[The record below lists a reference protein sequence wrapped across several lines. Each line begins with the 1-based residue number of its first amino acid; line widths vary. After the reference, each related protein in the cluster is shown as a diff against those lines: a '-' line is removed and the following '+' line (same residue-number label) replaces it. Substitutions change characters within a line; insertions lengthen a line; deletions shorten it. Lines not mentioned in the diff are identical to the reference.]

1 MIINKYFFPFTF
13 RLHLTLFMFVIYV
26 VKALSVRVTF
36 KNIYLL
42 IQIPEHSY
50 AQFVVAIWRQTTVI
64 VVTWFVFMG
73 SSILVWCV
81 EKIFRLNLDFKF
93 ISGISMELRHERIN
107 FLKNSSKE
115 RLNPTFTYIIRLKAL
130 NYDFEC
136 KEIIE
141 VIDKLSKPINEIT

>member
-1 MIINKYFFPFTF
+1 MIRNKYFSPFMF
-13 RLHLTLFMFVIYV
+13 RLYLTLFMFVIYV

-107 FLKNSSKE
+107 FLKTKPKNS
-115 RLNPTFTYIIRLKAL
+115 TFTYIIILKAL
-130 NYDFEC
+130 KYDFEC
-136 KEIIE
+136 KGIIE
-141 VIDKLSKPINEIT
+141 VIDNLSKHINETT